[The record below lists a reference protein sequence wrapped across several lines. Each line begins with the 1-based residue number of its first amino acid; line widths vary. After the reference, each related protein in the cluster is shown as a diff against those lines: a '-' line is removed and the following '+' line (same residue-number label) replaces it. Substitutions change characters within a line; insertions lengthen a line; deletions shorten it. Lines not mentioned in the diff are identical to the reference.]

1 MRTGA
6 DYRESL
12 RDGRDVWVLGE
23 GRVADVATH
32 PATAG
37 MVEEY
42 VAWYDRH
49 FDPDWQDVL
58 LTPPDEKGRR
68 HPVALTAPKSPEDL
82 RRFGK
87 QIDAVHFLT
96 GGNMTHTPCYG
107 ELIALG
113 LHNVMKRL
121 DNSAEDMEKAEEYLE
136 DISTSGRF
144 LTYAGGGPLIGTRL
158 RPDEADRAALRL
170 VSETA
175 DGIVVSGKIQ
185 MHTSTPFAEDL
196 LISTR
201 NDMPAG
207 SGRFLWFIVPVNAP
221 GLRVVSRR
229 AAARHKNPFLSPLSS
244 RFDELDSMVWMED
257 VFIPRSRVFTG
268 EPPDRNRK
276 QSLVSWMLWHHSY
289 GWLAKA
295 ELSLGI
301 ALALAE
307 IMGLKDNAQTIEQ
320 LVEMTVNVQTT
331 RTCMAAA
338 ELDPETSAS
347 GYALP
352 NQIHV
357 AAAGVNTL
365 KVRQRMGE
373 ILRGLPGSSL
383 INAPADTDFADP
395 VMAAELED
403 AFGGGGYTAMQ
414 RAALLQLAWDQV
426 SSGLDG
432 REAAFE
438 LHASGGLESWRRQL
452 AAWFERYDDLAN
464 AVRGFVQVDIP
475 ELDLSSLQAVPA
487 VPRRMPQVV
496 ADSQNPRSPQSPN

>member
-6 DYRESL
+6 DYKESL

-23 GRVADVATH
+23 GRVDDVTTH

-37 MVEEY
+37 MVNEY
-42 VAWYDRH
+42 IAWYDRH
-49 FDPDWQDVL
+49 FDPDWQDTL
-58 LTPPDEKGRR
+58 LTPPDARGER
-68 HPVALTAPKSPEDL
+68 HPLALTPPTTPDGL
-82 RRFGK
+82 RLMGK
-87 QIDAVHFLT
+87 QISAVHFVT
-96 GGNMTHTPCYG
+96 GGNMTHTPGYG

-113 LHNVMKRL
+113 LQNVLKRL
-121 DNSAEDMEKAEEYLE
+121 NNSAEEIQAAEEYL
-136 DISTSGRF
+136 DYISTSGRF

-158 RPDEADRAALRL
+158 KPDESDRAALRL

-175 DGIVVSGKIQ
+175 DGIVISGKIQ

-207 SGRFLWFIVPVNAP
+207 SGRHLWFIVPVNAP

-229 AAARHKNPFLSPLSS
+229 AAARHKNPFLAPLSS

-276 QSLVSWMLWHHSY
+276 QSLVCWMLWHHSY

-307 IMGLKDNAQTIEQ
+307 IMGLKSSPETIDQ

-338 ELDPETSAS
+338 ELDPEVSVS
-347 GYALP
+347 GHALP

-438 LHASGGLESWRRQL
+438 LHASGGLESWQRQL
-452 AAWFERYDDLAN
+452 AAWFERYNELAN
-464 AVRGFVQVDIP
+464 GVQDFIGVDLP
-475 ELDLSSLQAVPA
+475 PLDLTSLQHIQG
-487 VPRRMPQVV
+487 VPRRMPQIT
-496 ADSQNPRSPQSPN
+496 PGG

>member
-23 GRVADVATH
+23 GKVADVTTHLATR
-32 PATAG
+32 A
-37 MVEEY
+37 MVDEY
-42 VAWYDRH
+42 VKWYDRH
-49 FDPDWQDVL
+49 FDPEWQDTL
-58 LTPPDEKGRR
+58 LTPPDAAGLRR
-68 HPVALTAPKSPEDL
+68 PVALTAPRTPDDL
-82 RRFGK
+82 RRLGK
-87 QIDAVHFLT
+87 QISAVHSLT
-96 GGNMTHTPCYG
+96 GGNMTHTPGYG

-113 LHNVMKRL
+113 LQNVMKRL
-121 DNSAEDMEKAEEYLE
+121 DNPSHEVEAAEEYL
-136 DISTSGRF
+136 DHISTTGRF

-158 RPDEADRAALRL
+158 RRDESERAAVKL
-170 VSETA
+170 VSESA

-207 SGRFLWFIVPVNAP
+207 SGRFLWFIVPVNAR
-221 GLRVVSRR
+221 GLRVVTRR
-229 AAARHKNPFLSPLSS
+229 VAARHKNPFMSPLSS
-244 RFDELDSMVWMED
+244 RFDELDSMVWLED
-257 VFIPRSRVFTG
+257 VFIPSHRVFTG
-268 EPPDRNRK
+268 EPPNRNRK
-276 QSLVSWMLWHHSY
+276 ESLVCWMLWHHSY

-307 IMGLKDNAQTIEQ
+307 VMGLKENSQTVEQ
-320 LVEMTVNVQTT
+320 LVEMTANVQTS
-331 RTCMAAA
+331 RTCMVAA
-338 ELDPETSAS
+338 ELDQEISAS
-347 GYALP
+347 GRPLA

-357 AAAGVNTL
+357 AAAGINTL
-365 KVRQRMGE
+365 KARQRMGE

-383 INAPADTDFADP
+383 INAPSDTDFADP

-438 LHASGGLESWRRQL
+438 LHASGGLDAWRRQL
-452 AAWFERYDDLAN
+452 AAWFERYDELAN
-464 AVRGFVQVDIP
+464 GARGFVDVAIP
-475 ELDLSSLQAVPA
+475 TLDLSSLQDVAPT
-487 VPRRMPQVV
+487 PRRIPQV
-496 ADSQNPRSPQSPN
+496 PQAG

>member
-6 DYRESL
+6 DYKESL
-12 RDGRDVWVLGE
+12 RDGRNVWVVGE
-23 GRVADVATH
+23 GAVEDVTTH

-37 MVEEY
+37 MVDEY

-49 FDPDWQDVL
+49 FDPDWQDTL
-58 LTPPDEKGRR
+58 LTAPDDSGQRHPLALTPPTTPD
-68 HPVALTAPKSPEDL
+68 VL
-82 RRFGK
+82 RRMGK
-87 QIDAVHFLT
+87 QISAVHFLT
-96 GGNMTHTPCYG
+96 GGNMTHTPGYG

-113 LHNVMKRL
+113 LQNVLKRL
-121 DNSAEDMEKAEEYLE
+121 NHSAEEIHAAEEYLE
-136 DISTSGRF
+136 YISSSGRF

-158 RPDEADRAALRL
+158 RPDESDRAALKL
-170 VSETA
+170 VSENA

-196 LISTR
+196 LVTTR

-207 SGRFLWFIVPVNAP
+207 SGRHLWFIVPVNAP

-229 AAARHKNPFLSPLSS
+229 AAARHQNSFLSPLSS
-244 RFDELDSMVWMED
+244 RFDELDSMVWMDE

-276 QSLVSWMLWHHSY
+276 QSLVCWMLWHHSY

-301 ALALAE
+301 ALALSE
-307 IMGLKDNAQTIEQ
+307 VMGLKSSPETVEQ

-338 ELDPETSAS
+338 ELDPEVSVS
-347 GYALP
+347 GHALP

-357 AAAGVNTL
+357 AAAGINTL

-383 INAPADTDFADP
+383 INAPADTDFTDP

-414 RAALLQLAWDQV
+414 RASLLQLAWDQV
-426 SSGLDG
+426 SSGLDA

-438 LHASGGLESWRRQL
+438 LHASGGLGSWRRQL
-452 AAWFERYDDLAN
+452 AAWFERYNDLAN
-464 AVRGFVQVDIP
+464 GVHDFINVDLP
-475 ELDLSSLQAVPA
+475 PLDLTSLQHIEG
-487 VPRRMPQVV
+487 VPRRMPQI
-496 ADSQNPRSPQSPN
+496 APGG

>member
-6 DYRESL
+6 DYKESL

-23 GRVADVATH
+23 GAVPDVTTH
-32 PATAG
+32 PATAA
-37 MVEEY
+37 MVDEY
-42 VAWYDRH
+42 AAWYDRH
-49 FDPDWQDVL
+49 FDPQWQDTL
-58 LTPPDEKGRR
+58 LTPPDENGQR
-68 HPVALTAPKSPEDL
+68 HPLALTPPRTPEDL
-82 RRFGK
+82 KRMGK
-87 QIDAVHFLT
+87 QISAVHFLT
-96 GGNMTHTPCYG
+96 GGNMTHTPGYG

-113 LHNVMKRL
+113 LQNVLKRL
-121 DNSAEDMEKAEEYLE
+121 DNSSEDIKAAEEYLE
-136 DISTSGRF
+136 HISKSGRF

-158 RPDEADRAALRL
+158 RPDESDRTALKP

-201 NDMPAG
+201 NDMPTG

-229 AAARHKNPFLSPLSS
+229 AAARHKNPFLSPLSG

-257 VFIPRSRVFTG
+257 VFIPRSHVFTG
-268 EPPDRNRK
+268 EPPNRNRK

-307 IMGLKDNAQTIEQ
+307 IMGLKDNPQTVEQ

-331 RTCMAAA
+331 RTCMTAA
-338 ELDPETSAS
+338 ELDPETSVS
-347 GYALP
+347 GHALP

-357 AAAGVNTL
+357 AAAGINTL
-365 KVRQRMGE
+365 RVRQRMGE

-426 SSGLDG
+426 SSGLDA

-438 LHASGGLESWRRQL
+438 LHASGGLDSWRRQL
-452 AAWFERYDDLAN
+452 GAWFESYNELAN
-464 AVRGFVQVDIP
+464 GVRDFVSVDIP
-475 ELDLSSLQAVPA
+475 SMDLTSLQEIESA
-487 VPRRMPQVV
+487 PRRMPQVTPG
-496 ADSQNPRSPQSPN
+496 S